1 MNRNYVFLVLITT
14 VYACFSLL
22 ADTQKVGNY
31 TWTYQINGDV
41 AEISQYYLNG
51 SGWQPA
57 IAPEPTGSVAIPS
70 TLGGKPLRVIGRGA
84 FMYCKEMS
92 NVTIPETVTNIE
104 NYAFEYCSGLT

>member
-57 IAPEPTGSVAIPS
+57 IAPEPTGSVAI
-70 TLGGKPLRVIGRGA
+70 R
-84 FMYCKEMS
+84 
-92 NVTIPETVTNIE
+92 
-104 NYAFEYCSGLT
+104 